1 MVVVVESEI
10 NMLITV
16 DLVDLDPNSEKKT
29 RLQLGG

>member
-16 DLVDLDPNSEKKT
+16 DLVDLDSNSEKKT